1 MPTLWLAKRQTD
13 ERFVERVLSESDQR
27 NEEGKLYESDDREAI
42 WAIRPRWSTL
52 YFVLF
57 TLQVVVGFGIA
68 TYDGLSSTTPEN
80 WIQAYFDI
88 ILRTGQV
95 GIAAA
100 VITFTVIELLGSIML
115 MSEWIRVNL
124 VEPAKEKQ
132 RAKIEM
138 RREEGRAEG
147 RAEGRTEGREEGRAE
162 GRAQVI
168 AEIKDWDSRRR
179 AAEQRGETFD
189 EPPPYL
195 ENGTSNHQ
203 N

>member
-1 MPTLWLAKRQTD
+1 MNEHPYQRYGWQST
-13 ERFVERVLSESDQR
+13 ERMNDSIERVLTESDKR
-27 NEEGKLYESDDREAI
+27 DVEGHPSKNDDREAI
-42 WAIRPRWSTL
+42 WAIRPRWSTP

-68 TYDGLSSTTPEN
+68 TYDGVSSTTPDK

-88 ILRTGQV
+88 ILRTGQI

-100 VITFTVIELLGSIML
+100 IITFTVIELLSSTML

-132 RAKIEM
+132 RARIEM
-138 RREEGRAEG
+138 RLEEGRAKGLAEG
-147 RAEGRTEGREEGRAE
+147 RAE
-162 GRAQVI
+162 VI
-168 AEIKDWDSRRR
+168 AEMKDWDQRRR

-189 EPPPYL
+189 EPLPYL
-195 ENGTSNHQ
+195 ENGSSNHQ

>member
-1 MPTLWLAKRQTD
+1 MSQ
-13 ERFVERVLSESDQR
+13 SDQR
-27 NEEGKLYESDDREAI
+27 NEERKPSENDDREAI

-57 TLQVVVGFGIA
+57 TLQVIVGLGIA
-68 TYDGLSSTTPEN
+68 TYDGLSSTIPEN
-80 WIQAYFDI
+80 WIQTYFDI
-88 ILRTGQV
+88 ILRTGHV

-100 VITFTVIELLGSIML
+100 IITFTVIELLGSIML

-132 RAKIEM
+132 RAKIEL
-138 RREEGRAEG
+138 RREEGREQ
-147 RAEGRTEGREEGRAE
+147 

-168 AEIKDWDSRRR
+168 AEIKDWDRRRR

-189 EPPPYL
+189 ELPPYL
-195 ENGTSNHQ
+195 ENGSSDHQ

>member
-1 MPTLWLAKRQTD
+1 MND
-13 ERFVERVLSESDQR
+13 SIERVLTESDKR
-27 NEEGKLYESDDREAI
+27 DVEGHPSKNDDREAI
-42 WAIRPRWSTL
+42 WAIRPRWSTP

-68 TYDGLSSTTPEN
+68 TYDGVSSTTPDK

-88 ILRTGQV
+88 ILRTGQI

-100 VITFTVIELLGSIML
+100 IITFTVIELLSSTML

-132 RAKIEM
+132 RARIEM
-138 RREEGRAEG
+138 RLEEGRAKGLAEG
-147 RAEGRTEGREEGRAE
+147 RAE
-162 GRAQVI
+162 VI
-168 AEIKDWDSRRR
+168 AEMKDWDQRRR

-189 EPPPYL
+189 EPLPYL
-195 ENGTSNHQ
+195 ENGSSNHQ

>member
-1 MPTLWLAKRQTD
+1 MND
-13 ERFVERVLSESDQR
+13 SIERVLTESDKR
-27 NEEGKLYESDDREAI
+27 DHPSKNDDREAI
-42 WAIRPRWSTL
+42 WAIRPRWSTP

-68 TYDGLSSTTPEN
+68 TYDGVSSTTPDK

-88 ILRTGQV
+88 ILRTGQI

-100 VITFTVIELLGSIML
+100 IITFTVIELLSSTML

-132 RAKIEM
+132 RARIEM
-138 RREEGRAEG
+138 RLEEGRAKGLVEG
-147 RAEGRTEGREEGRAE
+147 RVQGRAE

-168 AEIKDWDSRRR
+168 AEMKDWDRRRR

-189 EPPPYL
+189 EPLPYL
-195 ENGTSNHQ
+195 ENGSSNHQ

>member
-1 MPTLWLAKRQTD
+1 MND
-13 ERFVERVLSESDQR
+13 SIERVLT
-27 NEEGKLYESDDREAI
+27 EGNKRDVEGYPSKNNDREAI

-57 TLQVVVGFGIA
+57 TFQVVVGFGIA
-68 TYDGLSSTTPEN
+68 TYDGLSSTILEN

-100 VITFTVIELLGSIML
+100 IITFTVIEILSSTML
-115 MSEWIRVNL
+115 MSEWIRQNL
-124 VEPAKEKQ
+124 VEPAKE
-132 RAKIEM
+132 R
-138 RREEGRAEG
+138 RREEGRAEV
-147 RAEGRTEGREEGRAE
+147 
-162 GRAQVI
+162 RAQVI
-168 AEIKDWDSRRR
+168 AEMKDWDRRRR

-189 EPPPYL
+189 EPLPYL
-195 ENGTSNHQ
+195 ENGSSNHQ

>member
-1 MPTLWLAKRQTD
+1 MND
-13 ERFVERVLSESDQR
+13 SIERVLTESDKR
-27 NEEGKLYESDDREAI
+27 NHPSKNDDREAI
-42 WAIRPRWSTL
+42 WAIRPRWSTP

-68 TYDGLSSTTPEN
+68 TYDGVSSTTPDK

-88 ILRTGQV
+88 ILRTGQI

-100 VITFTVIELLGSIML
+100 IITFTVIELLSSTML

-124 VEPAKEKQ
+124 VEPAKE
-132 RAKIEM
+132 RNRVRIEK
-138 RREEGRAEG
+138 RREEGRAEF
-147 RAEGRTEGREEGRAE
+147 
-162 GRAQVI
+162 RAQVI
-168 AEIKDWDSRRR
+168 AEMKDWDRRRR

-189 EPPPYL
+189 EPLPYL
-195 ENGTSNHQ
+195 ENGSSNHQ

>member
-1 MPTLWLAKRQTD
+1 M
-13 ERFVERVLSESDQR
+13 SESDQR
-27 NEEGKLYESDDREAI
+27 NEEVDPSKNDNREAI

-57 TLQVVVGFGIA
+57 TLQVVVGFGVA
-68 TYDGLSSTTPEN
+68 TYDGLSSATPEN

-88 ILRTGQV
+88 ILRTGQI

-100 VITFTVIELLGSIML
+100 IITFTVIELLSSIML

-147 RAEGRTEGREEGRAE
+147 REEGREEGRAE
-162 GRAQVI
+162 GRAQLI
-168 AEIKDWDSRRR
+168 AEIKDWDRRRR

-189 EPPPYL
+189 ELLPYL
-195 ENGTSNHQ
+195 ENGSSNHQ